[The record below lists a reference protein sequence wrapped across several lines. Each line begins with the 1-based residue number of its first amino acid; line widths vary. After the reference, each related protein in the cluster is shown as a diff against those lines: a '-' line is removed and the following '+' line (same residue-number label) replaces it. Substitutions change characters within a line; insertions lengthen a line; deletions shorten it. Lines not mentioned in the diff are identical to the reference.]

1 MAETFAERL
10 VKWQGKRSNVQAAG
24 ALGIP
29 LATYR
34 KYKYGSRTPG
44 AAHSSA
50 WTKTLAMA
58 ELERRMNGQPE
69 VVTK

>member
-10 VKWQGKRSNVQAAG
+10 VKWQGKRSNPKAAG
-24 ALGIP
+24 AIGIP

-34 KYKYGSRTPG
+34 KYKYGERTP
-44 AAHSSA
+44 SA
-50 WTKTLAMA
+50 VAMA